1 MPPASRRQRRSV
13 NRTEEKNVP
22 RGNKKLKRLP
32 YERCN
37 SYLELMCQ
45 PLKLTFNYILQIN
58 GNRSVVP
65 GPCLL
70 ARSGWLRKKYS
81 PLRPHQS
88 ISVPAALG
96 HRLPLHRRKGKG
108 QLQPGLFIWTNY
120 KSRGRDRGGGG
131 RFFAFRLLAL
141 PTQFIKN
148 SAKK

>member
-1 MPPASRRQRRSV
+1 
-13 NRTEEKNVP
+13 VP

-108 QLQPGLFIWTNY
+108 QLQ
-120 KSRGRDRGGGG
+120 RGGDHP
-131 RFFAFRLLAL
+131 APPQHFRRVQA
-141 PTQFIKN
+141 QGIHERHVRQ
-148 SAKK
+148 